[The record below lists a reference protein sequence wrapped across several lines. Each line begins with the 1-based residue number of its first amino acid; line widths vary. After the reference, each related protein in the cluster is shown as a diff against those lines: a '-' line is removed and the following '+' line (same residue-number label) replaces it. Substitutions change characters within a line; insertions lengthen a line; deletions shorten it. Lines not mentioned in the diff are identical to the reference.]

1 MSELSQQKQMSNSQN
16 YVHLMLGSKGGI
28 GKTFILCYLTDYLWS
43 EGRVLSV
50 IDTDTANVWL
60 QKAKHFKAITFNMY
74 DSENLIS
81 FEKIPE
87 IFDMFTDRDLVID
100 TGANSYSAWRE
111 YLVNGGAEEIKYR
124 GLKLMLHVPV
134 VPGSAF
140 TECVN
145 CIEELVD
152 LNFDCKYSIW
162 LNNSAI
168 AKSQSIKVEDFLAH
182 PVFKK
187 LEKYE
192 PRITELPVCDP
203 LHRRLVNEIHDNY
216 YSLAEI
222 ANATPKELSKYTVF
236 GRKLSIGDIVQAK
249 YYQDKISSKLGSF
262 INTRSFDVCCLK

>member
-1 MSELSQQKQMSNSQN
+1 MTTINSKEQKTNSQN

-28 GKTFILCYLTDYLWS
+28 GKTFILCYLTDLLWS
-43 EGRVLSV
+43 EGRLLSV

-60 QKAKHFKAITFNMY
+60 RKAKHFKTITFNMY

-81 FEKIPE
+81 FEKVPE
-87 IFDMFTDRDLVID
+87 IFDMFPNRDLVID
-100 TGANSYSAWRE
+100 TGANSYSAMRE
-111 YLVNGGAEEIKYR
+111 YLVNGGSDEIKYR
-124 GLKLMLHVPV
+124 GLKLMIHVPV

-140 TECVN
+140 TECIN
-145 CIEELVD
+145 CIEELAD

-168 AKSQSIKVEDFLAH
+168 AKSQPITVNDFLAH
-182 PVFKK
+182 PVYKK

-192 PRITELPVCDP
+192 PCITELPVCDP

-222 ANATPKELSKYTVF
+222 ANVDPKNMSNFTIF
-236 GRKLSIGDIVQAK
+236 GRKLSIGDLIQAK
-249 YYQDKISSKLGSF
+249 YYQDKISSSFCFF
-262 INTRSFDVCCLK
+262 INAHCFNVSCLK